1 MLLSE
6 PLSHPYPYPPNS
18 LQNYQVQSN
27 QPWSDPNNS
36 YTSAHLPQKLGQI
49 GSPLHQN
56 NNNLVDSTIPL
67 QVPGNPQISHG
78 GSNGGGAGQ
87 TQQHQQPIYYQQ
99 ENNVRIEDV
108 KLEASE
114 LNR

>member
-1 MLLSE
+1 
-6 PLSHPYPYPPNS
+6 
-18 LQNYQVQSN
+18 
-27 QPWSDPNNS
+27 
-36 YTSAHLPQKLGQI
+36 
-49 GSPLHQN
+49 
-56 NNNLVDSTIPL
+56 L

-78 GSNGGGAGQ
+78 GSNGGAGQ